1 MKSQSKL
8 LTLLYLAFLI
18 SLFLYRIPSFYI
30 FDTASKLLVSHTISK
45 VVDIVIFISL
55 LIIFFLKRRR
65 YDLQINMHLI
75 VLLLLFILSQSLS
88 VILFFKFYH
97 NFILG
102 IIIFLLTFFFVKQNK
117 IENFEKYL
125 LSCGLILTL
134 GAFIYSLFSNQILL
148 ILKPFI
154 QNEFMYAFL
163 TDLSRDRRT
172 LSLGQ
177 EIFLPFFII
186 KINGNKKIFFL
197 LSSLLITYLSIVSNY
212 RSFLIMVLF
221 IWLSFFIFSKKIN
234 IKIPRVLLGTSIFF
248 IFLFTALTT
257 YSGNGVSFLDRLS
270 LTDVNNSLGS
280 IQYRISATQKSID
293 LFFSSPITGIGLGNY
308 YIYQKKQ
315 RPLVKGY
322 QASYND
328 QVIYSPHN
336 IIFQYLAETGFLGL
350 FTFLLLVMYFLKKD
364 LGILFLS
371 STNIPIFPYIVSFWS
386 IMLFF
391 LFNPANSIIYL
402 SWFWFIRGIIEGKN

>member
-18 SLFLYRIPSFYI
+18 SLFLYRVPSFYI

-88 VILFFKFYH
+88 LVNSLDVILFFKFYH

-197 LSSLLITYLSIVSNY
+197 LSSLLITY
-212 RSFLIMVLF
+212 
-221 IWLSFFIFSKKIN
+221 
-234 IKIPRVLLGTSIFF
+234 
-248 IFLFTALTT
+248 
-257 YSGNGVSFLDRLS
+257 
-270 LTDVNNSLGS
+270 
-280 IQYRISATQKSID
+280 
-293 LFFSSPITGIGLGNY
+293 
-308 YIYQKKQ
+308 
-315 RPLVKGY
+315 
-322 QASYND
+322 
-328 QVIYSPHN
+328 
-336 IIFQYLAETGFLGL
+336 
-350 FTFLLLVMYFLKKD
+350 
-364 LGILFLS
+364 
-371 STNIPIFPYIVSFWS
+371 
-386 IMLFF
+386 
-391 LFNPANSIIYL
+391 
-402 SWFWFIRGIIEGKN
+402 

>member
-1 MKSQSKL
+1 
-8 LTLLYLAFLI
+8 
-18 SLFLYRIPSFYI
+18 
-30 FDTASKLLVSHTISK
+30 
-45 VVDIVIFISL
+45 
-55 LIIFFLKRRR
+55 
-65 YDLQINMHLI
+65 
-75 VLLLLFILSQSLS
+75 
-88 VILFFKFYH
+88 
-97 NFILG
+97 
-102 IIIFLLTFFFVKQNK
+102 
-117 IENFEKYL
+117 
-125 LSCGLILTL
+125 
-134 GAFIYSLFSNQILL
+134 
-148 ILKPFI
+148 
-154 QNEFMYAFL
+154 
-163 TDLSRDRRT
+163 
-172 LSLGQ
+172 
-177 EIFLPFFII
+177 
-186 KINGNKKIFFL
+186 
-197 LSSLLITYLSIVSNY
+197 
-212 RSFLIMVLF
+212 MVLF